1 MANIKG
7 GRIEYTV
14 GYTVDQSS
22 LRALQQ
28 ELTKIK
34 TMTTKDFLKINPQI
48 DTRTATQ
55 QLRTI
60 QDSARAVERAM
71 TAAYNPKL
79 NITNLTKLNA
89 ELKSLDISKI
99 YNDFSRLGAEGQ
111 KAFTSFAASA
121 LATNTTLKKTPTLVD
136 KVGDTLKKT
145 LTWNLSS
152 SVINQLTGK
161 FQEAYGYVQHLDS
174 SLNDIRIVTGK
185 SADEMDK
192 FAEKAN
198 KAAKALGKSTTD
210 YTNAS
215 LIYYQQGL
223 SDEETAARTDVTLKA
238 ANVTQQS
245 TAEVSEQ
252 LTAVWNG
259 YKVSADEAELYV
271 DKLAA
276 VAAATASDLEEL
288 STGMSKVA
296 SAANLVGMD
305 VDQMNAALATTISVT
320 RQAPETVGTAY
331 KTILARMTTIAAGG
345 EDEGATLTSYTE
357 DMNAFGIN
365 VLDATGHLR
374 DMGDVVEEVGA
385 KWSTM
390 SKEAQISLA
399 QTMAGTRQYNNL
411 TALFDNWDMYQKA
424 LRTSQSSAGTLQ
436 EQQEIYM
443 ESVAA
448 HLQQLQ
454 TASEGVMDSILDSDT
469 IITFADALTTVAE
482 KVEVI
487 IDGVGNLKGL
497 IATLASVMLGV
508 YNKKIGE
515 SMATVISNFQKQRKE
530 AQMFKEDI
538 ENTKVF
544 AQSAGMSSEGTKA
557 LVDNIEKLQRYYS
570 VATEGEINKGKELA
584 KNIALAKEE
593 QKIQEDNL
601 RRAQNT
607 ITSRFAYSTQKERE
621 KVNQINLAQ
630 GNVDVEGASIVQ
642 NVLEGAK
649 RTTEEAT
656 GRAGAET
663 PEVINASTRAVLE
676 YKQAMDEV
684 NAVLRRRNATEQERN
699 AAEAAQTRAQNT
711 YNRSLERERDSILS
725 ITTAYQEYLTA
736 DKRAGRNTRDQD
748 RIAASVTYTK
758 ALNAERESLQKLL
771 SYYNSQ
777 DTNGQNQKDI
787 QQIQDVIDA
796 IDAALEDTRD
806 VLDVGNTNPDR
817 EGLVEGGRGYLLKD
831 SVESTYKDIEKLKDT
846 LSSLA
851 EEQDNVA
858 EGLSG
863 EIHEAIAQADTDV
876 RNFNQENEQLTE
888 NLELKTFTANLTS
901 VFSLVSSGIAIFQTL
916 GATIRTLGDDT
927 ASSDEKMQSFLVL
940 LGMVGTQAPLIIS
953 QFSQASVALRGMLS
967 AAETYLKVLPFVI
980 KNIKGLKTEEAAKN
994 LVQGASITLTE
1005 AETVAVQK
1013 LGLAINK
1020 YLLPVALAV
1029 AAITAWVV
1037 AYKQINKA
1045 LHETDKMLEDSSRR
1059 VDEAKEAY
1067 QNITNEVND
1076 LASSLDDLGEKKD
1089 HLSELT
1095 KGTEEWDEALK
1106 DVQDSVEALLEKYP
1120 ELYKYA
1126 RYENG
1131 GWTISDEDLEAF
1143 QQEKEK
1149 EANQAKVIYLGSQI
1163 SEKETA
1169 FNEARDTA
1177 IKSATGGLILN
1188 EEFINKFDAYFKEV
1202 SLEQLKNLRND
1213 LKDVM
1218 AESVSGQLSFEEMS
1232 KYNPAYY
1239 DYYMSI
1245 SDVGKNQGLSKEE
1258 LDSYLASI
1266 IDMKQKELEYDE
1278 LSYNLSKQML
1288 DLDQGGRITESLQTI
1303 FGDNQEALE
1312 NVKEAI
1318 LSTSSSAYYKE
1329 IREKIS
1335 DETAE
1340 KYKKWTTEEQILAV
1354 ELYRKQL
1361 EQTKGTSVTYD
1372 ASSQKFSYQKEG
1384 EDEATVIKL
1393 KDVQSD
1399 VRSLLI
1405 NQKTLEAVVRQSI
1418 DPWSDIYKSLGE
1430 EKGSKFASSVNL
1442 LLNNQGE
1449 NLSIKTLQDIRD
1461 IQKQYPDQVS
1471 RVLSTLGL
1479 TNSDLAAAIAEAENI
1494 QASRREGITSETGRE
1509 AWDKAM
1515 ALSGADELSGDQLQS
1530 LADKIQTIFEVGGKE
1545 GVQSFI
1551 DALDSADNIDVALE
1565 FNYED
1570 SMDGLSA
1577 DLSKRLK
1584 TLKIDKSVFDNYKEQ
1599 FTAKFGEI
1607 SDEAVVRW
1615 LESQKLFDKIEK
1627 DKTNIFDSL
1636 LGLNSDSI
1644 LDATQIDNLVQLQ
1657 EAFETLS
1664 GLDLDQSWILD
1675 NLDLLKAYV
1684 EGSNEAA
1691 DELTK
1696 SFNKIRNEQN
1706 SILKL
1711 FSEYD
1716 VVAGT
1721 KMSDEFLKKLRDAG
1735 YDDETIAAYAK
1746 ANNFEKDEKG
1756 NWVKQEKF
1764 KVSLSVIP
1772 EMEQVANQKHIDNDS
1787 LQQILKESGLS
1798 EEAFKQSG
1806 WHLSSDGIWR
1816 NFNNNITLGQTFSI
1830 LIEEQKKQMGGDRTQ
1845 AKAYEVN
1852 SILEKYGITKDQLEK
1867 SGWKLDTSSG
1877 TWYSPDKNTTL
1888 SQTISFWLNFDNST
1902 ALENAAQMRGNGTVS
1917 QDGLETLFEA
1927 YGVTEE
1933 DIKKF
1938 AGTYKIECYK
1948 TEENG
1953 HTTWHLGDF
1962 TVEQLI
1968 QWKTTGVVLN
1978 ENGEEVTPSNNPDS
1992 EKTKTEKTYTRI
2004 ERNTEFDVNY
2014 DSWDKLISYKEK
2026 ELNRLEEAAE
2036 DLTGDALLQNLE
2048 ERKKIYDEINEQREQ
2063 ELKQNELDIET
2074 FKKQVEALGAEID
2087 PETGYIL
2094 NERDLKKGWSD
2105 SENAIANQYN
2115 QYINEDGSL
2124 TEAGQKLGDEE
2135 INKINKSYTNYK
2147 KTVEENKQAIENYN
2161 TAFEKNIELLENSNE
2176 DLKSRAELQATQDI
2190 LKVTNAYEQFSVSA
2204 AAAEEEVS
2212 KFENLLSDDKA
2223 VNERI
2228 ADLTELGKKQK
2239 EELSAYE
2246 SQLQGAQK
2254 AQEDLLN
2261 TLKDKNIKI
2270 DLTGNIAQDT
2280 ETIKNE
2286 ISSLGTEISNVEK
2299 KIKDASGDEKTQLEA
2314 TLLQLLEKKE
2324 YLDQFADQWE
2334 TINNDI
2340 EDTKKKIQ
2348 DVNDALSTSVEEMQE
2363 LSDWQ
2368 TGSVDKQLET
2378 VERTLSRLQR
2388 RESRLTGQ
2396 NLVNNLNKQKT
2407 IIQQQI
2413 KLEQNKLKILRQ
2425 QLKTLQEQLRESLK
2439 QILVDQK
2446 ISVKFEQ
2453 DGSVNTTSLWN
2464 SLNANKDKISD
2475 EIRQEIVSLVNDIN
2489 SKTSEIN
2496 SLEDAIFGHQE
2507 DLKDMQDKIKDAVEE
2522 AAKKAMDRALEIF
2535 NAKVD
2540 FEVSIE
2546 DAWRQ
2551 FDRLEAK
2558 VNGLREKSTEL
2569 FQNALL
2575 DYSDAIRYVTANIN
2589 SYFGEAGGGSIQ
2601 ILTQHVNDIMSE
2613 ISIMQSGGKSSL
2625 YGIDQTT
2632 AFGDLENYYGQL
2644 MSAVEGFY
2652 DAIDSAKEKY
2662 GEAID
2667 AIISK
2672 NEELLNDFEKIKSL
2686 QDHGISLTKL
2696 LYGEESF
2703 AQQQD
2708 YLDKQ
2713 ADVIQQ
2719 QLEASIQQRDYYK
2732 NLLASLSPDDD
2743 NYDKVKQAYLDAME
2757 EVYSYTE
2764 DRLNKLHDALMNQ
2777 IDAQGAAIRDNL
2789 AAAAGF
2795 GSNGQM
2801 DRDWEYQTQLDED
2814 YLDATNTQ
2822 YEIDSLTNKFNEA
2835 ISGTDSLAAKEK
2847 LTDVMNEQ
2855 LDILNEQLEKGQ
2867 KLTEYDVERANKVYE
2882 LTLKQI
2888 ALEEAQENKSKMR
2901 LRRDSQGN
2909 YRYEYVADQDKINKA
2924 KQDLLDAEN
2933 DLYNFDKNRAKEMI
2947 NSLNEL
2953 LTEYY
2958 EKQKEITEDL
2968 ELTEEERDAALLE
2981 LQERYW
2987 GKQGLITMAKDE
2999 YLQASERMKEESVDD
3014 FSAYDDTLAASLA
3027 ANWDSITQ
3035 AVSENTT
3042 LLQEKARD
3050 TSEAIRETLDA
3061 TTTGAEDLEG
3071 AINADTEAMAGL
3083 IEQDEELIDQYGEQ
3097 IEAIQDLLLE
3107 LENLEA
3113 QYRAVMD
3120 AALAAVD
3127 AALKLRQT
3135 SWETEEDEKEKAKAN
3150 ENDNDI
3156 GLNGNLGGNGS
3167 NNNDRYASV
3176 FISEDGFWAVANP
3189 AYNKK
3194 DLGAAIGKQ
3203 FPSVQKILWESWNNE
3218 KARINKYKKKTVKY
3232 DTGGYTGAWGSEGK
3246 MAMLHE
3252 KELVLNKVDT
3262 ANILQAV
3269 DIVRTLSSDLAAL
3282 QNAATASSSNAL
3294 IGNAP
3299 KETIEQNVKIEAS
3312 FPNVT
3317 NSNEIEQAFNNLVN
3331 LASQRAMR
3339 K

>member
-1 MANIKG
+1 MANIQG

-14 GYTVDQSS
+14 GYTVDQNS
-22 LRALQQ
+22 LRTLQQ
-28 ELTKIK
+28 QLTKISA
-34 TMTTKDFLKINPQI
+34 MTTKDFLKINPQI
-48 DTRTATQ
+48 NTSLATQ
-55 QLRTI
+55 KLKEVQA
-60 QDSARAVERAM
+60 SAKAVEKAIYS
-71 TAAYNPKL
+71 AYNPKL
-79 NITNLTKLNA
+79 NTTSLTKLNA
-89 ELKSLDISKI
+89 ELKTLNISKI
-99 YNDFSRLGAEGQ
+99 YNDLGKVGTEGQ
-111 KAFTSFAASA
+111 RAFSAFAASA
-121 LATNTTLKKTPTLVD
+121 LAANTTLKKTPTFVD
-136 KVGDTLKKT
+136 KIGDTLKRT

-152 SVINQLTGK
+152 SVINQFTGK

-174 SLNDIRIVTGK
+174 SLNDIRIVTSK

-259 YKVSADEAELYV
+259 YKVSAEEAELYV

-411 TALFDNWDMYQKA
+411 TALFDNWDMYQEA
-424 LRTSQSSAGTLQ
+424 LQTSQSSAGTLQ
-436 EQQEIYM
+436 KQQEIYM

-469 IITFADALTTVAE
+469 IIAFADILTKVNE
-482 KVEVI
+482 KVETI
-487 IDGVGNLKGL
+487 IDSVGNLKGL
-497 IATLASVMLGV
+497 VFGFLSLLLSVYSKRIGSYLATTVSNIALI
-508 YNKKIGE
+508 K
-515 SMATVISNFQKQRKE
+515 KE
-530 AQMFKEDI
+530 AKTMQADI
-538 ENTKVF
+538 ANVQLF
-544 AQSAGMSSEGTKA
+544 AQSEGMNNKATATLVSYVSE
-557 LVDNIEKLQRYYS
+557 LQKYYRIAS
-570 VATEGEINKGKELA
+570 EEEVNRGKDIA
-584 KNIALAKEE
+584 KNIALL
-593 QKIQEDNL
+593 ED
-601 RRAQNT
+601 
-607 ITSRFAYSTQKERE
+607 E
-621 KVNQINLAQ
+621 INLQKQALTQ
-630 GNVDVEGASIVQ
+630 GTQYLQSLKGTSSQQENIKRLKLEEGTLHSAGVRDANLLVNELQAKVSTAETGLGVGLSNEDITAEGANWVNLQNEIVKVKEKNDKATRELEKAEKDLEKAEKESNSSAEKSKQIRDKITQAKNQAKAATRELTKLESQEKTALTSVSSAYRAYNQALSESGGRNTKIVQ
-642 NVLEGAK
+642 NAKVKFTEAYKQEITYLERIQKSYQQGSKEANTYAAIVEQLKEKLSKTDNGTFTKKSDIQEAMKLLEQVKGTLASTSSQAKAAIEGTTAEVQENVQKQAASLEILKGSFKELINGLNAKAIGASVSALGSSISSVMFSFSAFNSIIETLNDETL
-649 RTTEEAT
+649 TTEERLSRVGSSISMLLIQLPMVVSNVGSLVKNVSLVKDSIVAAQVASLKQASGIELMNAGLLRQNQLIGFNTAQNEYNNAAKAEAT
-656 GRAGAET
+656 AQEAYNTAARDFNAGAITAET
-663 PEVINASTRAVLE
+663 LATKKEALAQAIETKAKAANTLATYGLTAAVKGFL
-676 YKQAMDEV
+676 V
-684 NAVLRRRNATEQERN
+684 T
-699 AAEAAQTRAQNT
+699 AAPYLLIIGAAAAAIFGIVKAWEAYVEAQT
-711 YNRSLERERDSILS
+711 S
-725 ITTAYQEYLTA
+725 
-736 DKRAGRNTRDQD
+736 
-748 RIAASVTYTK
+748 
-758 ALNAERESLQKLL
+758 AERALEESQK
-771 SYYNSQ
+771 
-777 DTNGQNQKDI
+777 
-787 QQIQDVIDA
+787 
-796 IDAALEDTRD
+796 ALED
-806 VLDVGNTNPDR
+806 
-817 EGLVEGGRGYLLKD
+817 
-831 SVESTYKDIEKLKDT
+831 
-846 LSSLA
+846 
-851 EEQDNVA
+851 
-858 EGLSG
+858 
-863 EIHEAIAQADTDV
+863 
-876 RNFNQENEQLTE
+876 
-888 NLELKTFTANLTS
+888 
-901 VFSLVSSGIAIFQTL
+901 
-916 GATIRTLGDDT
+916 
-927 ASSDEKMQSFLVL
+927 
-940 LGMVGTQAPLIIS
+940 
-953 QFSQASVALRGMLS
+953 
-967 AAETYLKVLPFVI
+967 
-980 KNIKGLKTEEAAKN
+980 
-994 LVQGASITLTE
+994 
-1005 AETVAVQK
+1005 
-1013 LGLAINK
+1013 
-1020 YLLPVALAV
+1020 
-1029 AAITAWVV
+1029 
-1037 AYKQINKA
+1037 
-1045 LHETDKMLEDSSRR
+1045 
-1059 VDEAKEAY
+1059 AKEAY
-1067 QNITNEVND
+1067 SNLSNEVSN
-1076 LASSLDDLGEKKD
+1076 LASLIDQLKEQKD
-1089 HLSELT
+1089 ALEELAE
-1095 KGTEEWDEALK
+1095 GTTEWNEALK
-1106 DVQDSVEALLEKYP
+1106 KVKETTEQLLEDYP
-1120 ELYKYA
+1120 ELQKYA

-1131 GWTISDEDLEAF
+1131 QWVLSEKDLEAF
-1143 QQEKEK
+1143 QEEKQSQLSSAEERKYAAQMVANRAEQAYQNTLNVNGVESRYYQAISK
-1149 EANQAKVIYLGSQI
+1149 EDIEQSMSMLADRLGAENETLSI
-1163 SEKETA
+1163 GELRKIMPYAFSEKSENVDGTENLDFLSEA
-1169 FNEARDTA
+1169 FYDLIKDSSDIYGLGGYEDIKSSYEYGTLTKEDVLSQENAISSAFTRAGLTEFFKKITDAQDEQENLDKANYELVKAMLASSEEGNEISQQILDRYGNGKGGATTESEAIEKGYFNYAAKMGEEARKDAEVYLKENKPDYASLDPKEQVQGMKDYAQVLKDKGYTLITSIEDITEGNTKIRVDKDGTGENIEEINLKDSQYQDEIYNQFLARYYREQIELSAKQNKLIAEDFNEPLANLSNFLAENQPGELSQNELNNIAD
-1177 IKSATGGLILN
+1177 LINPYSMKTSEQSFKQN
-1188 EEFINKFDAYFKEV
+1188 ELLQAFGKT
-1202 SLEQLKNLRND
+1202 
-1213 LKDVM
+1213 
-1218 AESVSGQLSFEEMS
+1218 
-1232 KYNPAYY
+1232 
-1239 DYYMSI
+1239 I
-1245 SDVGKNQGLSKEE
+1245 SDVESMLEE
-1258 LDSYLASI
+1258 ARRLAEERVSNT
-1266 IDMKQKELEYDE
+1266 L
-1278 LSYNLSKQML
+1278 
-1288 DLDQGGRITESLQTI
+1288 
-1303 FGDNQEALE
+1303 
-1312 NVKEAI
+1312 
-1318 LSTSSSAYYKE
+1318 TSNPE
-1329 IREKIS
+1329 
-1335 DETAE
+1335 
-1340 KYKKWTTEEQILAV
+1340 
-1354 ELYRKQL
+1354 
-1361 EQTKGTSVTYD
+1361 
-1372 ASSQKFSYQKEG
+1372 
-1384 EDEATVIKL
+1384 
-1393 KDVQSD
+1393 
-1399 VRSLLI
+1399 
-1405 NQKTLEAVVRQSI
+1405 
-1418 DPWSDIYKSLGE
+1418 
-1430 EKGSKFASSVNL
+1430 
-1442 LLNNQGE
+1442 
-1449 NLSIKTLQDIRD
+1449 
-1461 IQKQYPDQVS
+1461 
-1471 RVLSTLGL
+1471 
-1479 TNSDLAAAIAEAENI
+1479 
-1494 QASRREGITSETGRE
+1494 RE
-1509 AWDKAM
+1509 AWATVTNLEGYGDISGSQQQELLNKIHDIYEQ
-1515 ALSGADELSGDQLQS
+1515 GADAGIEDFIESVKEED
-1530 LADKIQTIFEVGGKE
+1530 IQ
-1545 GVQSFI
+1545 
-1551 DALDSADNIDVALE
+1551 VALQFE
-1565 FNYED
+1565 YED
-1570 SMDGLSA
+1570 DEFASLST
-1577 DLSKRLK
+1577 DLAKRLK
-1584 TLKIDKSVFDNYKEQ
+1584 TLKIDESTFNNYKAAFKKANEDV
-1599 FTAKFGEI
+1599 TN
-1607 SDEAVVRW
+1607 EAIVRW
-1615 LESQKLFDKIEK
+1615 LEAQKEFNKIEK
-1627 DKTNIFDSL
+1627 SKDDIFNSL
-1636 LGLNSDSI
+1636 SSVSSDTVLSSE
-1644 LDATQIDNLVQLQ
+1644 QIDNLIQL
-1657 EAFETLS
+1657 EDAFEALS
-1664 GLDLDQSWILD
+1664 GLDLSQDWILQH
-1675 NLDLLKAYV
+1675 LDLLKAYV
-1684 EGSNEAA
+1684 EDVPGAVEALNTELNVVAATNDKLSAIALEFTSLDIGAEMPEKLRAAIEERYESNEEAQRKIA
-1691 DELTK
+1691 EFYGYSWDEEKK
-1696 SFNKIRNEQN
+1696 SYVKVQPI
-1706 SILKL
+1706 STL
-1711 FSEYD
+1711 FQMLIAEKESE
-1716 VVAGT
+1716 
-1721 KMSDEFLKKLRDAG
+1721 
-1735 YDDETIAAYAK
+1735 
-1746 ANNFEKDEKG
+1746 
-1756 NWVKQEKF
+1756 
-1764 KVSLSVIP
+1764 KV
-1772 EMEQVANQKHIDNDS
+1772 IDNSS
-1787 LQQILKESGLS
+1787 LNYLAVILGKSKE
-1798 EEAFKQSG
+1798 EIIEAVKAIDPEATYDKETNS
-1806 WHLSSDGIWR
+1806 LELKTI
-1816 NFNNNITLGQTFSI
+1816 TFS
-1830 LIEEQKKQMGGDRTQ
+1830 Q
-1845 AKAYEVN
+1845 AFDFVF
-1852 SILEKYGITKDQLEK
+1852 SGEK
-1867 SGWKLDTSSG
+1867 
-1877 TWYSPDKNTTL
+1877 PDL
-1888 SQTISFWLNFDNST
+1888 QSYI
-1902 ALENAAQMRGNGTVS
+1902 
-1917 QDGLETLFEA
+1917 
-1927 YGVTEE
+1927 
-1933 DIKKF
+1933 
-1938 AGTYKIECYK
+1938 AG
-1948 TEENG
+1948 
-1953 HTTWHLGDF
+1953 
-1962 TVEQLI
+1962 
-1968 QWKTTGVVLN
+1968 
-1978 ENGEEVTPSNNPDS
+1978 SNNPDS

-2026 ELNRLEEAAE
+2026 ELDRLEEAAE
-2036 DLTGDALLQNLE
+2036 NLTGDALLQNLE

-2161 TAFEKNIELLENSNE
+2161 TALEKNIELLENSNE

-2228 ADLTELGKKQK
+2228 ADLAELGKKQK

-2246 SQLQGAQK
+2246 SQLQGASK

-2286 ISSLGTEISNVEK
+2286 VSSLGAEISNVEK
-2299 KIKDASGDEKTQLEA
+2299 KIKDASSDEKTQLEA

-2396 NLVNNLNKQKT
+2396 NLVNNLNKQKA

-2632 AFGDLENYYGQL
+2632 AFGDLENYYSQL

-2953 LTEYY
+2953 LTEYH

-3135 SWETEEDEKEKAKAN
+3135 SWETEEDEKEKEKAN

-3203 FPSVQKILWESWNNE
+3203 FPSVQKILWENWNNE

-3246 MAMLHE
+3246 IAMLHE

-3282 QNAATASSSNAL
+3282 QNAAVANSSSVL
-3294 IGNAP
+3294 MGNAP
-3299 KETIEQNVKIEAS
+3299 KETLEQNVKIEAN